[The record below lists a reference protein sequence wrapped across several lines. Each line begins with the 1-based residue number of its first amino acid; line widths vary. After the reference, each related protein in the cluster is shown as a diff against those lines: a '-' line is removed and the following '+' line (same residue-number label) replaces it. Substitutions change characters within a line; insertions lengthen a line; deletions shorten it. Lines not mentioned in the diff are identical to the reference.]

1 MSSLVGTGARG
12 QSERLLEATRLQRA
26 SALEMAQAELAACNR
41 KGCAQAPQLSLLV
54 GSLLLSRGEPREAL
68 AQLRKH
74 PAPPLLAPY
83 RSFAIGQALFYS
95 RDFRGAAQAF
105 SEAITAPGAVAN
117 RAAARAGEAL
127 LRAGEPGQALP
138 LLERGLGALG
148 GPELL
153 ADRSEARAA
162 LGDLLGAQADLHTL
176 MVRYPRSQAALDA
189 DAELRGSS
197 APAVALTLDERLQRT
212 RVFLDAGDSRMALAE
227 LDRSEAN
234 GLVREPGAQAQ
245 VALLRAQALYA
256 LNRVSEA
263 EKSLEVAGAGPPAT
277 AAEAML
283 VRARR
288 LLKLDE
294 HGQAVERLQE
304 ISKRFAGEPASEEA
318 DYFLG
323 WLALQDGKLQ
333 AAADALESF
342 ERKHPESRRRDEA
355 CWFRGLAQIRAAN
368 WSEADRALR
377 ELQER
382 YPRSGLVPQAKYWR
396 VRVKH
401 LAGGKPVDEY
411 QDILKLYPQT
421 FYGLLAQERLRE
433 LGAKPEPIFTERPK
447 LSTKVAPAPELAL
460 PRALAGAGL
469 WRESAEELRARLGA
483 VHTPEAALRIGTALA
498 RVGEAWAAY
507 NLANRLLWGKAYGQ
521 KDPAALALLYPRPYV
536 SHVDETA
543 RAQGVHA
550 SLLYAIM
557 RRESAFQPDRLSAAR
572 ARGLM
577 QLMARTASAIAR
589 ELQRDPPEP
598 DELYRPELNL
608 DLSAWYVGQLAKR
621 FVHPVLIAAAYNAG
635 PAVTLRWTGEL
646 GSLPVDLF
654 VESVPFKE
662 TRAYM
667 KQVVADDHL
676 YQSFYGGSEVR
687 RLAMTLPRP
696 TPNGIEF

>member
-1 MSSLVGTGARG
+1 MARG

-26 SALEMAQAELAACNR
+26 SALEMAQAELTACTR

-54 GSLLLSRGEPREAL
+54 GSLLLSRGEPKEAL
-68 AQLRKH
+68 AQLRRH

-83 RSFAIGQALFYS
+83 RSFDLGEALFYT
-95 RDFRGAAQAF
+95 RDIRGAAQAVQ
-105 SEAITAPGAVAN
+105 EASTAPGAVAN
-117 RAAARAGEAL
+117 RAIARAGESL
-127 LRAGEPGQALP
+127 LRTGEAGQALP
-138 LLERGLGALG
+138 LLERALGVLG

-153 ADRSEARAA
+153 SARSEARAA
-162 LGDLLGAQADLHTL
+162 LGDLAGAQEDLHTL
-176 MVRYPRSQAALDA
+176 MVRYPRSQAAMDA

-212 RVFLDAGDSRMALAE
+212 RVFLDAGDAKVALAE
-227 LDRSEAN
+227 LDRSETN
-234 GLVREPGAQAQ
+234 GLVRDPGARAQ
-245 VALLRAQALYA
+245 VALLRAQAFYA
-256 LNRVSEA
+256 LNRVEDAEEA
-263 EKSLEVAGAGPPAT
+263 LAVAAAGPPAT

-294 HGQAVERLQE
+294 HTKAIERLQE
-304 ISKRFAGEPASEEA
+304 ISKKFAGEPASEEA

-323 WLALQDGKLQ
+323 WLALQEGKLP
-333 AAADALESF
+333 AAAEALESF
-342 ERKHPESRRRDEA
+342 EKKHPESRRRDEA
-355 CWFRGLAQIRAAN
+355 CWFRALAQIRSGN
-368 WSEADRALR
+368 WTEADRALR
-377 ELQER
+377 ELQDR

-401 LAGGKPVDEY
+401 LAGGKPIEDY
-411 QDILKLYPQT
+411 QDILKLYPQS
-421 FYGLLAQERLRE
+421 FYGLLAAERLRE
-433 LGAKPEPIFTERPK
+433 LGAKPEPIFNERPH
-447 LSTKVAPAPELAL
+447 LSTKVVAAAPELAL

-483 VHTPEAALRIGTALA
+483 VHTPEAALRVGTALA

-507 NLANRLLWGKAYGQ
+507 HLANRLLWGKAFGQ

-543 RAQGVHA
+543 RAQGVHS

-621 FVHPVLIAAAYNAG
+621 FVHPALIAAAYNAG
-635 PAVTLRWTGEL
+635 PAVTLKWTSEL
-646 GSLPVDLF
+646 GSMPVDLF
-654 VESVPFKE
+654 VESMPFKE
-662 TRAYM
+662 TRAYV
-667 KQVVADDHL
+667 KQVVADDYL
-676 YQSFYGGSEVR
+676 YQAFYGAGSDSR
-687 RLAMTLPRP
+687 RLAMALPKP
-696 TPNGIEF
+696 ASTGIEF